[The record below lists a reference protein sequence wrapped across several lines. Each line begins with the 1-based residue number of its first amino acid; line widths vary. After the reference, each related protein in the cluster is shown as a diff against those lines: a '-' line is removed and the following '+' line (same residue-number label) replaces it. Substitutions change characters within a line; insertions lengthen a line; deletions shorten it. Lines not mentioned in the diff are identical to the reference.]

1 MKYKTGRVEYN
12 YKLFTL
18 KENQKVTASCWI
30 FYPNQKYGDNNWL
43 VMRQTFK
50 GDDLTDKNFVML
62 YYVKATEPGKGYGK
76 LLFDYLVKYLKS
88 KKVKKVFLNV
98 DLDNTKASKFYEKIG
113 FEKKYE
119 SKPFNHSQ
127 YCLDII

>member
-50 GDDLTDKNFVML
+50 GDDLTDK
-62 YYVKATEPGKGYGK
+62 
-76 LLFDYLVKYLKS
+76 KS
-88 KKVKKVFLNV
+88 KKSI
-98 DLDNTKASKFYEKIG
+98 SK
-113 FEKKYE
+113 
-119 SKPFNHSQ
+119 
-127 YCLDII
+127 C